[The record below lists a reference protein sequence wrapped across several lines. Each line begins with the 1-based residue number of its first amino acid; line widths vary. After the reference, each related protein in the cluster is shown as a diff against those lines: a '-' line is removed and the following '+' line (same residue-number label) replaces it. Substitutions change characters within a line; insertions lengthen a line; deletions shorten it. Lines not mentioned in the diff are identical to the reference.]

1 MRFIGQPEP
10 TLGCEWELQLLRE
23 DTLELADG
31 ILAFS
36 EELGEYALIK
46 PEFLQCCIE
55 INTAPVETAADL
67 EPALNSVLANIAA
80 HARTLGMRLAAA
92 GTHPF
97 DRKPAVVTPSER
109 YLRLAGERSG
119 APAIHPVTFAT
130 HIHVACRDGDSA
142 IRAMRRLAP
151 CLPALLAIG
160 ANSPFWHGVDTG
172 YCCFRQRLLASNPT
186 YGLPPYFASWQD
198 FNSMVTAGI
207 RSRTIETFRDLHW
220 DIRPHG
226 DLGTLE
232 LRVLDAQVDARRIAE
247 IASLVRALVVVGAD
261 PKLPDSA
268 FPARLPHWMELD
280 NHFRACKFG
289 LDAELIV
296 SEDGNTGPMMQVVEQ
311 LFALARRQAEHLG
324 DIELLATLERTLV
337 SHSGAG
343 LQRAFWQRKR
353 SCKAV
358 ARFLAESLQHPVKLL
373 ASARALRAAGRSCTR
388 GSEICS

>member
-1 MRFIGQPEP
+1 MRFIAHPDP

-31 ILAFS
+31 ILAFT

-55 INTAPVETAADL
+55 INTPPVETAADL
-67 EPALNSVLANIAA
+67 EPALNSVLAPIDA
-80 HARTLGMRLAAA
+80 HARTMGVCLAAA

-119 APAIHPVTFAT
+119 AAAIHPVTFAT
-130 HIHVACRDGDSA
+130 HVHVACRDGDSA

-172 YCCFRQRLLASNPT
+172 YRCFRQRLLASNPT
-186 YGLPPYFASWQD
+186 YGLPPYFRSWDD
-198 FNSMVTAGI
+198 FNRMVDAGI
-207 RSRTIETFRDLHW
+207 RSRTIESFRDLHW

-232 LRVLDAQVDARRIAE
+232 IRVLDAQIDAHRIAQ
-247 IASLVRALVVVGAD
+247 IAALVRALAVVAAD

-268 FPARLPHWMELD
+268 FPARLPHWMEID
-280 NHFRACKFG
+280 NHFRACKSG
-289 LDAELIV
+289 LDARVIV
-296 SEDGNTGPMMQVVEQ
+296 SEDGGTAPMAQVIEQ
-311 LFALARRQAEHLG
+311 LFSLARRPSENLG
-324 DIELLATLERTLV
+324 DSRLLASLERSLT
-337 SHSGAG
+337 SHNGAG
-343 LQRAFWQRKR
+343 LQRGAWRRRR

-358 ARFLAESLQHPVKLL
+358 ARYLVESLRPMGLR
-373 ASARALRAAGRSCTR
+373 ASA
-388 GSEICS
+388 

>member
-1 MRFIGQPEP
+1 MRFVAHPEP

-23 DTLELADG
+23 GTLELADG

-36 EELGEYALIK
+36 HELGEYALIK

-55 INTAPVETAADL
+55 INTAPVEAAADL
-67 EPALNSVLANIAA
+67 EPALNAVLAHIDA
-80 HARTLGMRLAAA
+80 HARTMGVCLAAA

-97 DRKPAVVTPSER
+97 DRKPAVVTPSAR
-109 YLRLAGERSG
+109 YLRLADQHSG

-130 HIHVACRDGDSA
+130 HVHVACRDGDAA

-186 YGLPPYFASWQD
+186 YGLPPYFASWDD
-198 FNSMVTAGI
+198 FNSMVNAGI
-207 RSRTIETFRDLHW
+207 RSRTIESFRDLHW

-232 LRVLDAQVDARRIAE
+232 LRVLDAQVDAQRIAQ
-247 IASLVRALVVVGAD
+247 IASLVRALVVVAAD

-268 FPARLPHWMELD
+268 FPAQLPHWMELD
-280 NHFRACKFG
+280 NHFRASKSG

-296 SEDGNTGPMMQVVEQ
+296 SEAGDTGPMMQVVEQ
-311 LFALARRQAEHLG
+311 LFELARRQAEYLG
-324 DIELLATLERTLV
+324 DSALLATLERTLA
-337 SHSGAG
+337 SRNGAG
-343 LQRAFWQRKR
+343 QQRAEWQRKR
-353 SCKAV
+353 SSRAV
-358 ARFLAESLQHPVKLL
+358 AQFLVESLRHPVTVR
-373 ASARALRAAGRSCTR
+373 ASA
-388 GSEICS
+388 

>member
-1 MRFIGQPEP
+1 MIFVSHPDP
-10 TLGCEWELQLLRE
+10 TLGCEWELQLLHD

-36 EELGEYALIK
+36 EELGEHALIK

-55 INTAPVETAADL
+55 INTPPCQRAAEL
-67 EPALNSVLANIAA
+67 EPALDSVLARIDA
-80 HARTLGMRLAAA
+80 HARPLGVRLAAA

-97 DRKPAVVTPSER
+97 DRKPAIVTPSKR

-119 APAIHPVTFAT
+119 AAAIHPVTFAT
-130 HIHVACRDGDSA
+130 HVHVGCRDGDSA

-160 ANSPFWHGVDTG
+160 ANSRFWHGVDTG
-172 YCCFRQRLLASNPT
+172 YWCFRQRLLASNPT
-186 YGLPPYFASWQD
+186 YGLPPYFESWRQ
-198 FNSMVTAGI
+198 FNSMLDAGV
-207 RSRTIETFRDLHW
+207 RSRTIESFRDLHW

-232 LRVLDAQVDARRIAE
+232 IRVLDAQIDSHRIAQ
-247 IASLVRALVVVGAD
+247 IAALVRALVVVAVD

-280 NHFRACKFG
+280 NHFRACKSG
-289 LDAELIV
+289 LDARVII
-296 SEDGNTGPMMQVVEQ
+296 SEDGDTAPMMQVVEQ
-311 LFALARRQAEHLG
+311 LFSLARRQSENLG
-324 DIELLATLERTLV
+324 DSALLAGLERSLT
-337 SHSGAG
+337 SRNGAE
-343 LQRAFWQRKR
+343 LQRGAWQRQH

-358 ARFLAESLQHPVKLL
+358 ARYLVESLEHPVGLR
-373 ASARALRAAGRSCTR
+373 ASA
-388 GSEICS
+388 

>member
-1 MRFIGQPEP
+1 MTFVAHPDP

-31 ILAFS
+31 ILAFAD
-36 EELGEYALIK
+36 ELGEYALVK

-55 INTAPVETAADL
+55 INTAPVEAAADL

-80 HARTLGMRLAAA
+80 HAKPMGVCLAAA

-97 DRKPAVVTPSER
+97 DRKPAIVTPSER
-109 YLRLAGERSG
+109 YLRLASERSG

-130 HIHVACRDGDSA
+130 HVHVACPDGDAA

-160 ANSPFWHGVDTG
+160 ANSPFWHGADTG

-198 FNSMVTAGI
+198 FENMVAAGI
-207 RSRTIETFRDLHW
+207 RARTIESFRDLHW

-232 LRVLDAQVDARRIAE
+232 IRVLDAQVDAHRIAQ
-247 IASLVRALVVVGAD
+247 IAALVRALVVVAAD
-261 PKLPDSA
+261 PKLPDTA

-280 NHFRACKFG
+280 NHFRACKSG
-289 LDAELIV
+289 LDARLIV
-296 SEDGNTGPMMQVVEQ
+296 TEAGDTGPMMQVVEQ
-311 LFALARRQAEHLG
+311 LFELARREAGKLG
-324 DIELLATLERTLV
+324 DSVLLAALERTLV
-337 SHSGAG
+337 SHNGAAR
-343 LQRAFWQRKR
+343 QRAAWQRNR

-358 ARFLAESLQHPVKLL
+358 TRFLAEALRHPATLR
-373 ASARALRAAGRSCTR
+373 ASA
-388 GSEICS
+388 

>member
-1 MRFIGQPEP
+1 MKFVPQTSP

-36 EELGEYALIK
+36 REVDKHALIK

-55 INTAPVETAADL
+55 LNTPPVEAAADL
-67 EPALNSVLANIAA
+67 EPALDRVLARVNA
-80 HARTLGMRLAAA
+80 HAAPLGLRLAAA

-97 DRKPAVVTPSER
+97 DRKPAMVTPSIR
-109 YLRLAGERSG
+109 YLRLADQRSG
-119 APAIHPVTFAT
+119 AAAIHPVTFAT
-130 HIHVACRDGDSA
+130 HLHVACRDGDAA
-142 IRAMRRLAP
+142 IRAMRRIAP

-172 YCCFRQRLLASNPT
+172 YACFRQRLLASNPT
-186 YGLPPYFASWQD
+186 YGLPPYFDSWEG
-198 FNSMVTAGI
+198 FNRMLSAGI
-207 RSRTIETFRDLHW
+207 RSRTIESFRDLHW

-232 LRVLDAQVDARRIAE
+232 LRVLDAQIDTPRIAQ
-247 IASLVRALVVVGAD
+247 IASLVRALIVVASD

-280 NHFRACKFG
+280 NHFRACKTG
-289 LDAELIV
+289 LNARVIVAENG
-296 SEDGNTGPMMQVVEQ
+296 DTAPMMQVVEQ
-311 LFALARRQAEHLG
+311 LFDLARRECENLG
-324 DIELLATLERTLV
+324 DSVLLSALER
-337 SHSGAG
+337 SMISRNGARR
-343 LQRAFWQRKR
+343 QRDAWQRQH

-358 ARFLAESLQHPVKLL
+358 ARFLVDNVGVRTGADIRH
-373 ASARALRAAGRSCTR
+373 AL
-388 GSEICS
+388 

>member
-1 MRFIGQPEP
+1 MKFIPQAEP

-23 DTLELADG
+23 DSLELADG

-36 EELGEYALIK
+36 EELGEFALIK

-55 INTAPVETAADL
+55 INTPPVEAAADL
-67 EPALNSVLANIAA
+67 EPALTSVLSRIDA
-80 HARTLGMRLAAA
+80 HARPLGLRLAAA

-97 DRKPAVVTPSER
+97 DRKPAIVTPSER

-130 HIHVACRDGDSA
+130 HVHVACHDGDSA
-142 IRAMRRLAP
+142 VRAMRRVAP

-160 ANSPFWHGVDTG
+160 TNSPFWHGVDTG
-172 YCCFRQRLLASNPT
+172 YWCFRQRLLASNPT
-186 YGLPPYFASWQD
+186 YGLPPYFESWEQ
-198 FNSMVTAGI
+198 FSAMVRACI
-207 RSRTIETFRDLHW
+207 RSQTIESFRDLHW

-232 LRVLDAQVDARRIAE
+232 IRVLDAQVDAQRIAQ
-247 IASLVRALVVVGAD
+247 IASLVRALVVVAAD

-280 NHFRACKFG
+280 NHFRACKSG
-289 LDAELIV
+289 LDARVIV
-296 SEDGNTGPMMQVVEQ
+296 SADGDTAPMMQVVEQ
-311 LFALARRQAEHLG
+311 LFDLARRQCENLG
-324 DIELLATLERTLV
+324 DNSLLAALERSLI
-337 SHSGAG
+337 SHNGAE
-343 LQRAFWQRKR
+343 LQRGAWQQQH

-358 ARFLAESLQHPVKLL
+358 ARFLVDNIG
-373 ASARALRAAGRSCTR
+373 AGPPPEVRQAV
-388 GSEICS
+388 

>member
-1 MRFIGQPEP
+1 MRFVSHPDP

-31 ILAFS
+31 ILAFA

-55 INTAPVETAADL
+55 INTAPVTAAADL
-67 EPALNSVLANIAA
+67 EPALNSVLADIDA
-80 HARTLGMRLAAA
+80 HARPMGVCLAAA

-97 DRKPAVVTPSER
+97 DRKPAIVTPSER

-130 HIHVACRDGDSA
+130 HVHVACRDGDAA

-186 YGLPPYFASWQD
+186 YGLPPYFASWDD
-198 FNSMVTAGI
+198 FNSMVDAGI
-207 RSRTIETFRDLHW
+207 RSRTIESFRDLHW

-232 LRVLDAQVDARRIAE
+232 LRVLDAQVDAHRIAQ
-247 IASLVRALVVVGAD
+247 IASLVRALAVVAAD
-261 PKLPDSA
+261 PTLPDSA

-280 NHFRACKFG
+280 NHFRACKSG

-296 SEDGNTGPMMQVVEQ
+296 SAAGDTRPMMQVVEQ
-311 LFALARRQAEHLG
+311 LFDLARRQGENLG
-324 DIELLATLERTLV
+324 DSALLATLERTLV
-337 SHSGAG
+337 SRSGTE
-343 LQRAFWQRKR
+343 LQRAAWQTRR
-353 SCKAV
+353 SCKGV
-358 ARFLAESLQHPVKLL
+358 VRFLAECLRRPV
-373 ASARALRAAGRSCTR
+373 ALRASA
-388 GSEICS
+388 